1 VGRAVATRGVALVV
15 MPWYPLALPSYQ
27 AGIAGAVLRQAG
39 IATYTHSL
47 TLQFM
52 EHCVTATADRPL
64 PERLTVAD
72 YRAISERQPGLGLR
86 EWIFAV
92 SPFRDA
98 PDPDAAYL
106 SYLRSRKVTE
116 SEIAKVCAMRE
127 IVPAFLQQC
136 VQAVL
141 ASRPRVVLL
150 TLTPPWGETVAALVL
165 AKMLKAR
172 DPSLS
177 VVLFGGDADG
187 PMGAALHR
195 GFPWVDVVV
204 RGDAEPVLVDVVKD
218 LVAGGPIRSLPGL
231 CYRDAGGSI
240 VVPLSSAVAPMDEMP
255 TPDYDE
261 YFERLETMSFVA
273 EVGPQVRLQQETSR
287 GCWWG
292 EKAHCTFCGLNRSNM
307 TYRSKSPERV
317 VEEMSAL
324 AGRYQRL
331 DFHCVD
337 FIFDPAY
344 LREVLPKLRDAPH
357 DFSLYYEVKSNLRR
371 EHVALFREAGAQYLQ
386 PGIESFSTP
395 ILKLMLKGV
404 TGLQNVRLLKWCAEY
419 GIHAIW
425 NIVWGIPG
433 EPPEEYARMADL
445 VESLTHLSAPSLCGL
460 VMHRFSPYHNRPQ
473 DFGLETLGP
482 LPWHRLVYPVEDD
495 VLADLAYEFDYRHLD
510 GRNPETYARPL
521 LEAVARWNAAPE
533 GYRSL
538 RYRRGPGFVVVEDR
552 RPNLS
557 PADYTFEDR
566 EARVFLACRDGATA
580 ADVHAQ
586 LQAAGIDDLD
596 VDDVKDFL
604 DELVALRLAYAEG
617 GRYLALPLPVNL
629 REPS

>member
-72 YRAISERQPGLGLR
+72 YRAVSERQPGLGLR

-231 CYRDAGGSI
+231 CYRDAGGST

-261 YFERLETMSFVA
+261 YFERAGRLGLPTGHVA
-273 EVGPQVRLQQETSR
+273 LPFESAR

-292 EKAHCTFCGLNRSNM
+292 AKHHCTFCGLNGGTM
-307 TYRSKSPERV
+307 MYRAMPTAQARELFEDLFARYGG
-317 VEEMSAL
+317 EEFAL
-324 AGRYQRL
+324 M
-331 DFHCVD
+331 
-337 FIFDPAY
+337 
-344 LREVLPKLRDAPH
+344 LRESAVDKALRCSERCRKAVDVS
-357 DFSLYYEVKSNLRR
+357 DFTFN
-371 EHVALFREAGAQYLQ
+371 G
-386 PGIESFSTP
+386 TP
-395 ILKLMLKGV
+395 IKVTISLGV
-404 TGLQNVRLLKWCAEY
+404 ATTINE
-419 GIHAIW
+419 I
-425 NIVWGIPG
+425 
-433 EPPEEYARMADL
+433 
-445 VESLTHLSAPSLCGL
+445 APDA
-460 VMHRFSPYHNRPQ
+460 FIK
-473 DFGLETLGP
+473 
-482 LPWHRLVYPVEDD
+482 
-495 VLADLAYEFDYRHLD
+495 LADDNLYKAKKG
-510 GRNPETYARPL
+510 GRNK
-521 LEAVARWNAAPE
+521 
-533 GYRSL
+533 
-538 RYRRGPGFVVVEDR
+538 VV
-552 RPNLS
+552 
-557 PADYTFEDR
+557 
-566 EARVFLACRDGATA
+566 G
-580 ADVHAQ
+580 
-586 LQAAGIDDLD
+586 
-596 VDDVKDFL
+596 
-604 DELVALRLAYAEG
+604 
-617 GRYLALPLPVNL
+617 
-629 REPS
+629 